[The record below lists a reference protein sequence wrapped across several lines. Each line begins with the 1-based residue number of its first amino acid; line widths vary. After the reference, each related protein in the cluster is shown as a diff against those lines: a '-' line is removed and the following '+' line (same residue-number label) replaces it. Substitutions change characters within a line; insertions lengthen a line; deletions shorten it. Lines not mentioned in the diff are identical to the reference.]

1 MNIDDTNDRNDEPTE
16 EQVPP
21 TEPQATP
28 PPEEQPPPT
37 EPQHTPPTEEQRTA
51 PTEPAPPAAR
61 RLYRSRSDRVIG
73 GVCGGL
79 AKYFGIDAVIVRIV
93 AVVAAFFGGAGI
105 LAYIAAMLLVPDE
118 DGASMVE
125 RPGMRGRLATL
136 VGVVLLVAAA
146 GAFLPW
152 GWNWGGGGDW
162 WFGGWLFFTALL
174 AVVAYGVWSV
184 IQGREPRPRG
194 DGASGRAPPAP
205 RQRAARR
212 LRHPGPR
219 RRLGRGRRRGRRRG
233 RPGHR
238 RPGRMLAVAAFVRPV
253 RWLIAP
259 ALALALPLAVV
270 SAANI
275 DVDNSI
281 GERHYRPLTVSEVRD
296 SYELGMGSLEVDLRG
311 VDFPAG
317 DRRLKMKV
325 GVGEAVLLV
334 PDNVCVASE
343 AQVGVGAVDV
353 FTQSNGGVDV
363 DWDDLRVAKPDMA
376 RIVLDANVGI
386 GHLRVGYDRNP
397 WQSFRFRDRDRRFFD
412 PRQPR
417 LRGLEPR
424 RGAGRACVD
433 LTPSRWS
440 PASP

>member
-1 MNIDDTNDRNDEPTE
+1 MSIDDTEDRDNEPTE
-16 EQVPP
+16 EQALPTEPQPAPP
-21 TEPQATP
+21 TEPQ
-28 PPEEQPPPT
+28 
-37 EPQHTPPTEEQRTA
+37 TPPTEEQPIA
-51 PTEPAPPAAR
+51 PAEPAPPAR
-61 RLYRSRSDRVIG
+61 RLYRSRGDRVIG

-118 DGASMVE
+118 DGAHLTD

-146 GAFLPW
+146 GALLPW

-174 AVVAYGVWSV
+174 AVVAYAGWSM
-184 IQGREPRPRG
+184 IQGREPRQRG
-194 DGASGRAPPAP
+194 DGASVARSLLLGIALLTACAIL
-205 RQRAARR
+205 AAGAGWAAAVGEDAVVAG
-212 LRHPGPR
+212 LVIVAGA
-219 RRLGRGRRRGRRRG
+219 
-233 RPGHR
+233 
-238 RPGRMLAVAAFVRPV
+238 MLAVAAFVRPV
-253 RWLIAP
+253 RWMIAP

-281 GERHYRPLTVSEVRD
+281 GERHYRPLNVSEVRS

-334 PDNVCVASE
+334 PDNVCVASK
-343 AQVGVGAVDV
+343 AQVGVGDVDV

-363 DWDDLRVAKPDMA
+363 DWEDLRVARPAMT
-376 RIVLDANVGI
+376 RLVLDADVGI
-386 GHLRVGYDRNP
+386 GHLVVGYDREP
-397 WQSFRFRDRDRRFFD
+397 WQSFRFRGDRRFFD
-412 PRQPR
+412 SPDN
-417 LRGLEPR
+417 LAC
-424 RGAGRACVD
+424 AGSSRAAV
-433 LTPSRWS
+433 PGGH
-440 PASP
+440 A